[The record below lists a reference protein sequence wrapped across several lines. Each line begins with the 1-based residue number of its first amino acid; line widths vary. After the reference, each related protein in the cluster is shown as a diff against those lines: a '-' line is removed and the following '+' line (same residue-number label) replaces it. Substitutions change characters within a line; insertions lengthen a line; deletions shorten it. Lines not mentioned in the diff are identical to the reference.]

1 MTKNP
6 LDIFSLHYEKEEIS
20 TVIRG
25 IDAGVSFR
33 GTNLWILIFAI
44 FVASLGLNVN
54 STAVII
60 GAMLISPLMGPI
72 MGMGLGI
79 GINDTALLRKSII
92 NYVIATVVALSTSTL
107 FFLLSPLNEAHS
119 EILARTSPSIYDVL
133 IALFGGFAGII
144 ATASRQK
151 GNVIPGVAI
160 ATALMPPLCTAG
172 YGLATLQLNFF
183 TGAFYLYI
191 INTVFIG
198 LATLVIVRILH
209 FPFIRRENARSG
221 RLARTIAWIVA
232 FLTLIPS
239 IYFGYDLVQRSRFEK
254 DADRFIINEAQFS
267 NDYLLNKKVNA
278 QDKSITL
285 VYGGKQIMAPE
296 IDRLQ
301 KKLPAYNLAQASLNI
316 KQGFSYLTE
325 NAEHPKSDELAQLTR
340 AFEEKDRQQQAL
352 QMLSD
357 SLSRQQELE
366 RQLFMELKAQY
377 PSIRTGSLSKVTIR
391 TDSTTTYP
399 AYMVWLTAAGRISSS
414 EKKKLQSWL
423 RIRLHED
430 NIKLILQ

>member
-1 MTKNP
+1 
-6 LDIFSLHYEKEEIS
+6 
-20 TVIRG
+20 
-25 IDAGVSFR
+25 
-33 GTNLWILIFAI
+33 
-44 FVASLGLNVN
+44 
-54 STAVII
+54 
-60 GAMLISPLMGPI
+60 
-72 MGMGLGI
+72 
-79 GINDTALLRKSII
+79 
-92 NYVIATVVALSTSTL
+92 
-107 FFLLSPLNEAHS
+107 
-119 EILARTSPSIYDVL
+119 
-133 IALFGGFAGII
+133 
-144 ATASRQK
+144 
-151 GNVIPGVAI
+151 
-160 ATALMPPLCTAG
+160 
-172 YGLATLQLNFF
+172 
-183 TGAFYLYI
+183 
-191 INTVFIG
+191 
-198 LATLVIVRILH
+198 LVIVRILH